1 MYVCECGCGLGDWRV
16 CVYIHA
22 DHSRYFCDTC
32 SARVNNGEVQGSE
45 AQQNMSP
52 ICPFISL
59 SLSLSLSIY
68 IYISECVCVYE
79 CVGGWVCIFAYIFVH
94 NVYQICMYVC
104 MYVSA
109 RSRAARQNSMT
120 RC

>member
-1 MYVCECGCGLGDWRV
+1 MYVCECGCELGDWRV

-32 SARVNNGEVQGSE
+32 SARLNNGEVQGSE

>member
-1 MYVCECGCGLGDWRV
+1 MYVCECGCELGDWRV

-59 SLSLSLSIY
+59 SLSLSLSLYIY
-68 IYISECVCVYE
+68 IYLSVCVCMSVW
-79 CVGGWVCIFAYIFVH
+79 VGGCVYSHIFLYIMYIKYVCT
-94 NVYQICMYVC
+94 YVC
-104 MYVSA
+104 MYQHV
-109 RSRAARQNSMT
+109 RGRRGRT
-120 RC
+120 V